1 MKCRLRRSAKKY
13 RPLSPGAFRLTA
25 VIRFFLVLPVLFLT
39 GCGALQFYTQG
50 AAGQME
56 IMRKSRP
63 NAEVIADASTSETLR
78 KRLLLTAELCD
89 FASRGLALPGDSSYG
104 RYADLGRRHVVFVLY
119 AAREFSLEP
128 KTWRYPVVGEMDYRG
143 YFKEEDAKTYAE
155 KLEAEGYET
164 YLGGTDAYSTLGFF
178 HDPVLNTFAAYPEID
193 FAELIFHELTHR
205 RVFRKGETTFNESLA
220 TAVAEEG
227 VRRWLVTKGRR
238 ADLADY
244 EERLIRR
251 RDFYREIETTRREL
265 TELYS
270 SELPADEMRKRKHA
284 ILAEL
289 KDRARALQ
297 RRWGGKQLEAWIRL
311 ELTNAHL
318 LPLITYNSETE
329 TFRKLIKESGG
340 DFEAFFRKVEKME
353 TPLLP

>member
-1 MKCRLRRSAKKY
+1 MR
-13 RPLSPGAFRLTA
+13 
-25 VIRFFLVLPVLFLT
+25 VFLLLPVLLLT

-50 AAGQME
+50 VSGQFE
-56 IMRKSRP
+56 ILRKSRP
-63 NAEVIADASTSETLR
+63 NAEVIADTSTPETLR

-89 FASRGLALPGDSSYG
+89 FASRELALPGDSSYG
-104 RYADLGRRHVVFVLY
+104 KYADLGRRHVVFVLY
-119 AAREFSLEP
+119 AAPEFSLEP

-143 YFKEEDAKTYAE
+143 YFKEDAASAYAK

-164 YLGGTDAYSTLGFF
+164 HLGGTDAYSTLGFF
-178 HDPVLNTFAAYPEID
+178 HDPVLNTFADYPEID

-205 RVFRKGETTFNESLA
+205 RVFHKGETTFNESLA
-220 TAVAEEG
+220 NAVAEEG
-227 VRRWLVTKGRR
+227 VRRWLISKGRR
-238 ADLADY
+238 ANLADY

-251 RDFYREIETTRREL
+251 RDFYREIEITRSGL

-270 SELPADEMRKRKHA
+270 SSLPAEKMRKRKHA

-289 KDRARALQ
+289 KTRARALQ

-311 ELTNAHL
+311 DLTNAHL

-329 TFRKLIKESGG
+329 TFRKLLKGSGD
-340 DFEAFFRKVEKME
+340 DFESFFRKVEKMK

>member
-1 MKCRLRRSAKKY
+1 
-13 RPLSPGAFRLTA
+13 
-25 VIRFFLVLPVLFLT
+25 VIRVFLLPTVLFLS
-39 GCGALQFYTQG
+39 GCGALQFYSQG
-50 AAGQME
+50 VAGQME

-63 NAEVIADASTSETLR
+63 NAQVIADASTSETLR
-78 KRLLLTAELCD
+78 KRLHLTAELCE
-89 FASRGLALPGDSSYG
+89 FASRELALPGATSYG
-104 RYADLGRRHVVFVLY
+104 KYADLGRRHVVFVLY
-119 AAREFSLEP
+119 AAPEFSLEP

-143 YFKEEDAKTYAE
+143 YFKEQDAKNYAK

-178 HDPVLNTFAAYPEID
+178 HDPVLNTFADYPEID

-220 TAVAEEG
+220 NAVAEEG
-227 VRRWLVTKGRR
+227 VRRWLGSKGRR

-251 RDFYREIETTRREL
+251 RDFYREIDTTRRDL
-265 TELYS
+265 TQLYGS
-270 SELPADEMRKRKHA
+270 NLPEEEMRKRKRA
-284 ILAEL
+284 ILVEL
-289 KDRARALQ
+289 KSRASALQ
-297 RRWGGKQLEAWIRL
+297 RRWGGKQLDAWIRL
-311 ELTNAHL
+311 DLTNAHL

-340 DFEAFFRKVEKME
+340 DYEAFFRKVEKMD
-353 TPLLP
+353 TPLHP